1 MTAQPL
7 RAYSYYAH
15 NLFSPRSLTSMPDAP
30 DTAAPLTA
38 TLVQTLFP
46 MTSKAVL
53 NQRLPTLLAAT
64 VACYAHG

>member
-15 NLFSPRSLTSMPDAP
+15 NLFSSRSLTAMPDAP
-30 DTAAPLTA
+30 DTASPLTA